1 MRSRQYL
8 IQHIV
13 VFIFLMVQLITPE
26 SLLAQRKNRSAKDS
40 ANVKL
45 QEYFSDNY
53 MRAEDFIYKP
63 NIKTV
68 LFYREG
74 FALTAPIITFNT
86 SEKLFISFDDLDNN
100 TKRIKYTLIHC
111 DAYWTPSDL
120 LPNEYLTGFYEDDIT
135 DYKFSYNTL
144 QKYVHYSLT
153 FPTERMQPIL
163 SGNYILKIYIEDEPD
178 NILITRRFMIADP
191 KVDIT
196 AVVNKPTI
204 VEYRN
209 YKQEVDFS
217 IDKTNYTINNP
228 YKDLKLIIQQNGR
241 WDNAILNLKPL
252 YINSNILDYNYE
264 DQNVFSGGN
273 IFREFD
279 IKGMNFATEFIN
291 KISRET
297 DGYHVYLKADER
309 KTYKVFV
316 SRKDINGRM
325 YIKSD
330 DNITDSDIESEYV
343 FVHFFLKS
351 DVPIIDG
358 GIYICGALT
367 DWRFSE
373 EAKMKYNYELKGYE
387 ANLYLKQGY
396 YNYQY
401 IFLENGKKVGDETII
416 EGSHYETDNEYTIFV
431 FHREQGRSYDVL
443 IGLKQFNTFSK

>member
-1 MRSRQYL
+1 MRSLQYIIHFTL
-8 IQHIV
+8 
-13 VFIFLMVQLITPE
+13 VFTFLVVQLTTPE
-26 SLLAQRKNRSAKDS
+26 TSFAQRKTRSSKDS
-40 ANVKL
+40 TAIKP

-111 DAYWTPSDL
+111 NAYWTPSDL
-120 LPNEYLTGFYEDDIT
+120 LPNEYLMGFYEDDIA
-135 DYKFSYNTL
+135 DYQFSFNTL
-144 QKYVHYSLT
+144 QKYIHYSLT
-153 FPTERMQPIL
+153 FPTERMQPTL
-163 SGNYILKIYIEDEPD
+163 SGNYILKIYIENEPE
-178 NILITRRFMIADP
+178 NILITRRFMIIDP

-196 AVVNKPTI
+196 AIVNKPTI

-228 YKDLKLIIQQNGR
+228 YKDLKVIIQQNGR
-241 WDNAILNLKPL
+241 WDNAIINLKPL

-279 IKGMNFATEFIN
+279 MKGMNFATEFIN
-291 KISRET
+291 KIRRET

-325 YIKSD
+325 FIKSD

-358 GIYICGALT
+358 SIYISGALT
-367 DWRFSE
+367 DWRFSDE
-373 EAKMKYNYELKGYE
+373 VKMKYNYELKGYE
-387 ANLYLKQGY
+387 STLYLKQGF

-401 IFLENGKKVGDETII
+401 IFLENGKTVGDETLI
-416 EGSHYETDNEYTIFV
+416 EGSHYETDNEYTIYV
-431 FHREQGRSYDVL
+431 YHREQGRSYDVL